1 MLSGRSAAALGA
13 TNEKFGVSSSGPVWD
28 GPAAGEADR
37 VDAGGGGMIQAGA
50 ALLCAAATPTGKA
63 ARSMAGNEDRILRI
77 RLLRR

>member
-1 MLSGRSAAALGA
+1 
-13 TNEKFGVSSSGPVWD
+13 
-28 GPAAGEADR
+28 
-37 VDAGGGGMIQAGA
+37 MIQAGA